1 MKKGDN
7 TGEDKSLK
15 NNFKGGSPLALE
27 TVLKNKSLIESM
39 DKKLSMKKDDS
50 SLLDESQIRE

>member
-1 MKKGDN
+1 MKKGDD
-7 TGEDKSLK
+7 TGEDKSLR
-15 NNFKGGSPLALE
+15 NNFKGGSPLTLE
-27 TVLKNKSLIESM
+27 TTLKNKSLIESL

>member
-1 MKKGDN
+1 MKKGDD
-7 TGEDKSLK
+7 TGEDKSLR

-27 TVLKNKSLIESM
+27 NLQKKTLLESM
-39 DKKLSMKKDDS
+39 DKKLVFKKDDS